1 MSQSP
6 EPSRRGFLIGAAA
19 VAFGGAQV
27 YWYVR
32 EPTARHL
39 SVRDFGA
46 IGDGVADDGPALR
59 RALAR
64 AAAQPATT
72 LTLGPGRYR
81 VFGETG
87 AAYALA
93 VSGARG
99 LRIVGDQATIVVADP
114 AIGCL
119 SLSDSDGCQ
128 VRGVTIDYD
137 PPPFTETTV
146 QALDRSSGTFDV
158 RVVAGFPPLDAPFF
172 SFAAPEERHPS
183 AFGAV
188 FDPTTRQLKA
198 DVIDHVFLTAA
209 DPLGRR
215 AFRLRAREDLPEG
228 LAPGDVF
235 VYLARQNGHAMSCF
249 RSSGTELRDVHVRAA
264 NAVAFA
270 LVQSDATRITGCTVG
285 LERGSGR
292 LVSSNAD
299 GVHVQGCRVGPT
311 VEGGVFESMMDD
323 GLNIYAPPMEVLAVP
338 SDGDLVVAG
347 AVPVRTGDRLE
358 FSDPVTGRITGV
370 RRVEVSSQEP
380 DGSRRIRL
388 DVPVPGLSA
397 STEDGIPDAVFNL
410 SASGEGYVIRGNRYG
425 RHRGHAMRLHT
436 GKGSVEGNRI
446 RSTSR
451 SAMLIS
457 NDPDWPEGPHT
468 SDLRVKDNIVEDPG
482 GEAGIQVEGRKLGSR
497 IADEATQRNLR
508 IFGNTVRNWRGS
520 AISIGAADD
529 VQLRDNRLI
538 LDEEAEAAVAE
549 RGVLLERVDG
559 VVIDGLVVQASP
571 VRPLPAAIVIA
582 PTVAAGGTA
591 VRIRG
596 VRVPADTVEVRDL
609 RAQVAPATLTTA
621 ARRRSRVEQAREL
634 ASRVGSVACDRLTD
648 PGGTAVR
655 QA

>member
-1 MSQSP
+1 MAQSP
-6 EPSRRGFLIGAAA
+6 EPSRRGFLIGAVA
-19 VAFGGAQV
+19 VAVGGAQV
-27 YWYVR
+27 AWYLR
-32 EPTARHL
+32 EPAARHL
-39 SVRDFGA
+39 SARDFGA
-46 IGDGVADDGPALR
+46 VGDGVADDGPALR

-81 VFGETG
+81 VGGEPN
-87 AAYALA
+87 AAYALPVTA
-93 VSGARG
+93 ARG
-99 LRIVGDQATIVVADP
+99 LRIVGDKTTIVVTDP
-114 AIGCL
+114 ALGGL
-119 SLSDSDGCQ
+119 SLSDCDDCE

-146 QALDRSSGTFDV
+146 QALDRASRTFDV
-158 RVVAGFPPLDAPFF
+158 AVAAGFPSLDARGF
-172 SFAAPEERHPS
+172 SFAAQKERHPS

-188 FDPTTRQLKA
+188 FDSSTRQLKA

-209 DPLGRR
+209 EPLGQR
-215 AFRLRAREDLPEG
+215 AFRVRAREDLPDG

-235 VYLARQNGHAMSCF
+235 VYLARQNGHALSCF
-249 RSSGTELRDVHVRAA
+249 RTSGTEIREVHVRAA

-285 LERGSGR
+285 LERGSRR

-299 GVHVQGCRVGPT
+299 GVHAQGCRVGPI
-311 VEGGVFESMMDD
+311 VEDCAFESMMDD
-323 GLNIYAPPMEVLAVP
+323 GLNIYALPIEVLAAP
-338 SDGDLVVAG
+338 SDDALVVAD

-370 RRVEVSSQEP
+370 RRVEVSGHEP

-397 STEDGIPDAVFNL
+397 STADGIPDAVFNL
-410 SASGEGYVIRGNRYG
+410 SASGEGYVIKGNRYG

-457 NDPDWPEGPHT
+457 NDPDWPEGPYT
-468 SDLRVKDNIVEDPG
+468 SDLGVKDNVVEDPG
-482 GEAGIQVEGRKLGSR
+482 GEAGIEVEGRKLGSR

-508 IFGNTVRNWRGS
+508 ISGNTVRNWRGS

-529 VQLRDNRLI
+529 VQLRDNMLI
-538 LDEEAEAAVAE
+538 LDVEAEAAVAE

-559 VVIDGLVVQASP
+559 VVIDGLVVQTSP
-571 VRPLPAAIVIA
+571 LRPLPAAIVIA
-582 PTVAAGGTA
+582 PTVTTGATA

-596 VRVPADTVEVRDL
+596 VRVPTGTDEVRDL
-609 RAQVAPATLTTA
+609 RAHVAPVRMTTSTP
-621 ARRRSRVEQAREL
+621 RRSRVEQAQEL
-634 ASRVGSVACDRLTD
+634 ASRIGSVARDRPTD
-648 PGGTAVR
+648 SGGAAVR